1 MWKHRI
7 PRSSPALIV
16 ACMALLVALTGTSY
30 ATVLNVPKN
39 SVGTSQLQRN
49 AVRAAKI
56 APSAVRAGHVL
67 NGSLLA
73 EDFKPGQLPTGAK
86 GDRGDKGDKG
96 DKGEPGA
103 TAVTVRSADQTV
115 SANNFATGSVSCQSG
130 ERATG
135 GGMRA
140 TGLLYTAYAMRSS
153 YALPTDAPTPTGWAA
168 TVYSTQAGTFR
179 VYVLCAAP

>member
-1 MWKHRI
+1 MSKHRI
-7 PRSSPALIV
+7 PRPSPALIV
-16 ACMALLVALTGTSY
+16 ACIALLVALAGTSY

-39 SVGTSQLQRN
+39 SVGSLQLQRN
-49 AVRAAKI
+49 AVKAAKI
-56 APSAVRAGHVL
+56 APNAVRAGHVL

-86 GDRGDKGDKG
+86 GDKGDKG
-96 DKGEPGA
+96 DQGDKGAPGA
-103 TAVTVRSADQTV
+103 TSVTVRSADQSV
-115 SANNFATGSVSCQSG
+115 SANNFATGSVSCQPG

-140 TGLLYTAYAMRSS
+140 TALFYTAYAMRSS
-153 YALPTDAPTPTGWAA
+153 YSLPLDAPNPTGWAA
-168 TVYSTQAGTFR
+168 TVYSTQSGTFR